1 MTKQAFDKIAAGL
14 QDAIAVARWPGAVGA
29 SATYHYA
36 ECGLDYVY
44 LENGYVSHATPYG
57 KGVSI
62 ERVEELHAAIGA
74 MIAAHPAPLRGAEL
88 RFLRVE
94 MELAQRGLAG
104 ILGATEQTL
113 RLWEKAR
120 GKPIPGPADR
130 LLRALYL
137 EFVNGKSSVRRM
149 VERLSELDHGPRPVA
164 RMRET
169 KDGWKAELDAAA

>member
-1 MTKQAFDKIAAGL
+1 M
-14 QDAIAVARWPGAVGA
+14 
-29 SATYHYA
+29 TYHYA

-44 LENGYVSHATPYG
+44 LENGYVSHDTPYG

-62 ERVEELHAAIGA
+62 ERAEELHAAIGSL
-74 MIAAHPAPLRGAEL
+74 IAGHPAPLRGVEL

-94 MELAQRGLAG
+94 MELTQRGLAG

-113 RLWEKAR
+113 RLWEKHRNKA
-120 GKPIPGPADR
+120 IPGPADR

-149 VERLSELDHGPRPVA
+149 VDRLAELDHGPRPVA

-169 KDGWKAELDAAA
+169 KDGWRPEDGASSAAD